1 MVYLKLDLVKLE
13 NNADRQ
19 IKAKERMKMSANEVS
34 KEKLVSD
41 VKVVVQDAEDLLR
54 ATAGEVGEKAKEARA
69 RLGTA
74 LESAKASCRKL
85 EEKAV
90 AGAKATDHLIR
101 EHPYESIDIGFGL
114 GLLIGLLISRK

>member
-1 MVYLKLDLVKLE
+1 
-13 NNADRQ
+13 
-19 IKAKERMKMSANEVS
+19 MSANEVS

-54 ATAGEVGEKAKEARA
+54 ATAGEVGEKAKEARV
-69 RLGTA
+69 RLGAA

-90 AGAKATDHLIR
+90 AGAKATDQLIR
-101 EHPYESIDIGFGL
+101 EHPYESIGIGFGI